1 MGIDCRT
8 STGLGETKTPLL
20 EGTHKVVCASGPRGR
35 SSDPGGGRTRPTC
48 WCWRVSCRGGGW
60 LCFTVGTGTLAVEV
74 LGSAPW
80 REPSQSLPLA
90 PPKSP
95 GRLQCWVASDKTT
108 NREGTQPHPSAVKW
122 IKVLRSSDHHSNS
135 QLYPPPEPPIK
146 PLR

>member
-1 MGIDCRT
+1 MIAGLRWDWGKRRPHSWRAHTEWCAHRDPGEGAVT
-8 STGLGETKTPLL
+8 LGETEPDLPA
-20 EGTHKVVCASGPRGR
+20 GV
-35 SSDPGGGRTRPTC
+35 GG
-48 WCWRVSCRGGGW
+48 VSCRGGGW

-80 REPSQSLPLA
+80 REPSQSLPLT
-90 PPKSP
+90 PPKSL
-95 GRLQCWVASDKTT
+95 GRLQCWVASGKTT
-108 NREGTQPHPSAVKW
+108 NRERTQPHPSTVKW